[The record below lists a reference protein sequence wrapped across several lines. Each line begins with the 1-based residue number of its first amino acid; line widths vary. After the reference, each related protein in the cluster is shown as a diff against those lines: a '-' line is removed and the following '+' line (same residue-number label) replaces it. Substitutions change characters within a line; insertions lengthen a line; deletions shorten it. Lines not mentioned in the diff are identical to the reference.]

1 MWVPLA
7 VLAVGAA
14 FGGFL
19 NAGALELFH
28 IELMPLHHFL
38 EPVFEKAA
46 ANVRV
51 IEGGEH
57 MLGTFLGLALAAVAV
72 GAGGA
77 YYVYVQMKGEPAR
90 TFTEMF
96 PRLHRLVYDKWR
108 VDELY
113 EETVIGAVDSL
124 AEFGAWADKWIVD
137 GILAKLSSFLVR
149 ALGSLLRQ
157 LQTGRIQAYA
167 AVMVVGLGAVGWF
180 LVAPHANAKVVSNH
194 ASGAYSVTATPGLGY
209 SYRWDEDGDGKPD
222 SETFGDKS
230 SVELKLDVDKRRTVQ
245 LEVKSAFGQIAKR
258 SFELAR
264 PKADKSGL
272 GVDAN
277 GQLREQPQP
286 ARPGAPPPAPG
297 NQLPPGHPAIPQG
310 H

>member
-28 IELMPLHHFL
+28 IELMPLDHFL
-38 EPVFEKAA
+38 EPVFEKAHESIK
-46 ANVRV
+46 V
-51 IEGGEH
+51 IDGAEH
-57 MLGTFLGLALAAVAV
+57 VLGTFLALALVAVAV

-77 YYVYVQMKGEPAR
+77 YYVYVQLKGEPAR
-90 TFTEMF
+90 SFTEKF
-96 PRLHRLVYDKWR
+96 PAVHRFIYDKWR

-149 ALGSLLRQ
+149 GVGSLLRQ

-167 AVMVVGLGAVGWF
+167 AVMVVGLAAVGWF
-180 LVAPHANAKVVSNH
+180 LVAPHASAKVIANH
-194 ASGAYSVTATPGLGY
+194 ADGAYSVTATPGLGY
-209 SYRWDEDGDGKPD
+209 SYRWDADGDGKPD
-222 SETFGDKS
+222 SKDFGDKA
-230 SVELKLDVDKRRTVQ
+230 SVAFNLEPAKVRTVK
-245 LEVKSAFGQIAKR
+245 LEVKNAFGQIAKQ
-258 SFELAR
+258 SFELSR
-264 PKADKSGL
+264 PKPDKSGL
-272 GVDAN
+272 AVEA
-277 GQLREQPQP
+277 GQ
-286 ARPGAPPPAPG
+286 APPPTPRPVAPS
-297 NQLPPGHPAIPQG
+297 QLPPGHPAIPQG
-310 H
+310 K